1 MVVSMEGLVK
11 RGEMFIYRH
20 EVPKRLR
27 AIIGKREIKLLLDTS
42 DLSIAEPRWSS
53 VKARLD

>member
-1 MVVSMEGLVK
+1 MEGLVK